1 MINFFIINIIIMVLI
16 NQININSQRKVKF
29 FLIANLLVLFF
40 VSNSAVQFLEL
51 LIVLFC
57 GLYLFVNCYTVRYSS
72 LRIKILND
80 IKKKKKITSETQL
93 YNDRMKRFK
102 KNNKSLMNK
111 DVFTF
116 FNAINNVFK
125 KFFI

>member
-29 FLIANLLVLFF
+29 FLIVNLLVLFF

>member
-1 MINFFIINIIIMVLI
+1 MINFFIINIIIMVLV

-29 FLIANLLVLFF
+29 FLTVNLLVLFF

-57 GLYLFVNCYTVRYSS
+57 GLFLFANCYTVRYSS
-72 LRIKILND
+72 LRVKILNN

-111 DVFTF
+111 GVFTF
-116 FNAINNVFK
+116 FNSINDVFRK
-125 KFFI
+125 LFI